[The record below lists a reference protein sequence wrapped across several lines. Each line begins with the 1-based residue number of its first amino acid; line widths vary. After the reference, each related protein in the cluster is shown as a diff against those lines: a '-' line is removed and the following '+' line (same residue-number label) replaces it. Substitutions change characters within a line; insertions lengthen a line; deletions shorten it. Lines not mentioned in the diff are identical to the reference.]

1 MRPRLHIGL
10 ILLAL
15 FVGFAGPVPSAFAK
29 DDEHSKS
36 KTDEHGTPNP
46 VAVDLTLAIASIIV
60 FIGLLLILRKLA
72 WGPMLEGLQKR
83 EDNIRF
89 AADEA
94 KLVRE
99 ASVKA
104 QGELQA
110 KLDEAYAEIPRMM
123 EEARRDAETMR
134 EDMRSQAA
142 KEIQT
147 ERVRL
152 RREIDTA
159 RDQALQDIWNQAAQL
174 ATAISSKV
182 LVKIMTPDDHNR
194 LFNLA
199 LEEMKGSGDRYREEF
214 LKN

>member
-1 MRPRLHIGL
+1 MRPRLHVGL
-10 ILLAL
+10 ILVAIL
-15 FVGFAGPVPSAFAK
+15 VGFAGPAPSAFAK
-29 DDEHSKS
+29 E
-36 KTDEHGTPNP
+36 DEHGTPNP

-83 EDNIRF
+83 EDNIRQ
-89 AADEA
+89 AAEEA
-94 KLVRE
+94 KNVRAE
-99 ASVKA
+99 SHKA
-104 QGELQA
+104 QAALQA

-134 EDMRSQAA
+134 EEMRGQAA

-147 ERVRL
+147 ERQRL

-159 RDQALQDIWNQAAQL
+159 RDQALQEIWNQAAQL